1 MDRKQ
6 QAASVPWG
14 MVAALGV
21 VTVCAAGARLFDRP
35 APLPPVEATP
45 RPAAVVVAKPIIVR
59 SVEGF
64 EETLSPASS
73 EVVPT
78 RLPREAFDPAV
89 AIEAH
94 LPAGERDAMRR

>member
-14 MVAALGV
+14 MVAALGI

-35 APLPPVEATP
+35 APLPAVEATP
-45 RPAAVVVAKPIIVR
+45 RPAAIVVAKPIILR

-64 EETLSPASS
+64 EETLSPASPAAM
-73 EVVPT
+73 PT
-78 RLPREAFDPAV
+78 RLPREALDPAI

-94 LPAGERDAMRR
+94 LPTGEREAVRR

>member
-6 QAASVPWG
+6 QSASVPWG

-35 APLPPVEATP
+35 APVPPVEATP
-45 RPAAVVVAKPIIVR
+45 RPAAVVVAKPIILR

-73 EVVPT
+73 AGLPT
-78 RLPREAFDPAV
+78 RLPGETFDSPAV
-89 AIEAH
+89 LEAH
-94 LPAGERDAMRR
+94 LPTGEAEAVRR